1 MTRQARSV
9 AKGRIEMSHME
20 NRNNGEAAPTVEEVA
35 QKLREHV
42 DAAVATLGKAAAEG
56 DVTAA
61 KTILDF
67 VRVADQEQSTSKGRD
82 MLQRVADI
90 RAEARRKREETVGPA
105 TERAL
110 GT

>member
-1 MTRQARSV
+1 MARQARSV
-9 AKGRIEMSHME
+9 AKSRIEMDHME
-20 NRNNGEAAPTVEEVA
+20 NRAQGGEAAPTVEEVA

-56 DVTAA
+56 DVQAA

-82 MLQRVADI
+82 MLKRIADI
-90 RAEARRKREETVGPA
+90 RAEAKAKRGTDGSA
-105 TERAL
+105 TERPV
-110 GT
+110 GS